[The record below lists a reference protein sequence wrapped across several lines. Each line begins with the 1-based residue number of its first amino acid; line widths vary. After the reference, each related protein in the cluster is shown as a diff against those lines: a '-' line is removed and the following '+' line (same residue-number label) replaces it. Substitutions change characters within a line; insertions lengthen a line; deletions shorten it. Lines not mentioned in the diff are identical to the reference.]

1 MLPSAPER
9 SILTWLSLGCMF
21 LILLG
26 ISILLSS
33 GRTALVGWAREI
45 ALISLCR
52 STAMSRGI
60 NPAIAERASETVLC
74 AFVMNKRY
82 DL

>member
-1 MLPSAPER
+1 M
-9 SILTWLSLGCMF
+9 WLSLGCMF

-33 GRTALVGWAREI
+33 GKTALVGWPLEI

-52 STAMSRGI
+52 SMAMSRGI
-60 NPAIAERASETVLC
+60 IPAIAERASLETVLY
-74 AFVMNKRY
+74 AFVM
-82 DL
+82 